1 MEGYRRSI
9 KELAWNVTEEEYR
22 KDSAI
27 SYSTLSR
34 FEREGWRKIGQLYDK
49 QETAALQFGGA
60 VDCLLTDGE
69 VAFKERYFVAD
80 FPDLQDSIIT
90 IVKALFSTYSGQYRS
105 INMIPDVKVSDAAV
119 IFKFQNN
126 WKPETR
132 VKVIKEKGEDYYN
145 LMYLAGDKVILTQ
158 AEYNEVLACIEE
170 LRSNDVT
177 EVFFNGSYDESIEKE
192 FQLKFKAEYDGIPL
206 RCMFDELIVDHVH
219 KIIYPID
226 LKTTGHPE
234 EEFESSFSKW
244 RYDIQAKLYTYI
256 LSEVIKNDEY
266 FSSFKIE
273 HYQFI
278 TINRRTLAPVVWE
291 FDSNHSM
298 RDMKDDEG
306 NVLRDWRKIL
316 DDLNYYLEHPQS
328 KYSREVLA
336 NDCRMKISNLTLA

>member
-1 MEGYRRSI
+1 MKSI

-22 KDSAI
+22 KDPAI

-69 VAFKERYFVAD
+69 AAFKERYFVAD

-192 FQLKFKAEYDGIPL
+192 FQLKFRAEYDGIPL

-291 FDSNHSM
+291 FDNNHSM

>member
-1 MEGYRRSI
+1 MKKI
-9 KELAWNVTEEEYR
+9 NELAWNVTEEEYR
-22 KDSAI
+22 KDPAI

-60 VDCLLTDGE
+60 MDCLLTDGE
-69 VAFKERYFVAD
+69 AAFKERYFVAD

-158 AEYNEVLACIEE
+158 AEYDEVLACIEE
-170 LRSNDVT
+170 LRSNNVT

-192 FQLKFKAEYDGIPL
+192 FQLKFRAEYDGIPL

>member
-1 MEGYRRSI
+1 MKSI

-22 KDSAI
+22 KDPAI

-192 FQLKFKAEYDGIPL
+192 FQLKFRAEYDGIPL
-206 RCMFDELIVDHVH
+206 RCMFDELIVDHIH

>member
-1 MEGYRRSI
+1 MKSI
-9 KELAWNVTEEEYR
+9 NELACHVTEEEYR
-22 KDSAI
+22 KDPAI

-34 FEREGWRKIGQLYDK
+34 FEREGWRKIGQLFDK

-69 VAFKERYFVAD
+69 EAFKEKYFVAD

-90 IVKALFSTYSGQYRS
+90 IVKALFGTYSSKYRS
-105 INMIPDVKVSDAAV
+105 ISMIPDIKVMDAAV
-119 IFKFQNN
+119 IFKYQSN

-132 VKVIKEKGEDYYN
+132 AKVIKEKGEDYYN
-145 LMYLAGDKVILTQ
+145 LMYLAGDKIILSQ
-158 AEYNEVLACIEE
+158 DEYNEVIACIEE

-177 EVFFNGSYDESIEKE
+177 SFFFNGSYDESIEKV
-192 FQLKFKAEYDGIPL
+192 FQLKFKAEYEGTPL
-206 RCMFDELIVDHVH
+206 RCMFDELIVDHTN

-234 EEFESSFSKW
+234 EEFESSFNKW

-256 LSEVIKNDEY
+256 LSEVIKNDDY
-266 FSSFKIE
+266 FKDFKIE
-273 HYQFI
+273 YYQFV
-278 TINRRTLAPVVWE
+278 TINKKTLAPVIWE
-291 FDSNHSM
+291 FDDNHSI
-298 RDMKDDEG
+298 RDMMDDEG

-336 NDCRMKISNLTLA
+336 NDCRMKIRNSTIA

>member
-1 MEGYRRSI
+1 MKSI

-22 KDSAI
+22 KDPAI

-192 FQLKFKAEYDGIPL
+192 FQLKFRAEYNGIPL

-291 FDSNHSM
+291 FDNNHSM

-306 NVLRDWRKIL
+306 NVLRNWRKIL